1 MGSFQNLSG
10 VKLNVAVPEA
20 VSSTRRDIM
29 LYRYSWLVYT
39 EEKMPKRENE
49 TEKKKRQRKRE
60 RKRERERNGKRRMLL
75 HILPFHFSLSL
86 SLSLTFSVFFSFSV
100 SLFRLGIFRG
110 RKIFDTIFDCDYN
123 YIMRLS

>member
-10 VKLNVAVPEA
+10 VKLNVAVLEA

-60 RKRERERNGKRRMLL
+60 RKREREKWKEKNASS
-75 HILPFHFSLSL
+75 HSSFPFLSLSL